1 VEEDKKNELDL
12 SDDDLSNIQTVMS
25 DLIDVVA
32 KFNGLDEITEADY
45 AHLKMVLDF
54 SNFVVSGVIYSNG
67 LDLTASH
74 EHIVRGDDDDDDEG
88 VE

>member
-1 VEEDKKNELDL
+1 MEENNNNELEL
-12 SDDDLSNIQTVMS
+12 SDDDLSNIQTVMG

-32 KFNGLDEITEADY
+32 KFNGLDTITEADY

-54 SNFVVSGVIYSNG
+54 SNFVVSGVIYANG

-74 EHIVRGDDDDDDEG
+74 EHIVRGDDDDDEG